1 MSDTYNFFQATDDS
15 LSASICKCDATNDLG
30 GKVCKTLAENLRQR
44 LNFVKTKLEKDGNLG
59 RCPCEQELIN
69 VRVSVDPKKSPNT
82 KDVAFDV
89 FKNIYTSATSF
100 VRKQGMNLT
109 NFSSESHFVIPEAT
123 CYRGVVEDGE
133 YQLEDGK
140 GMASINFRLEVSF
153 FQIEVLI
160 MFCA

>member
-1 MSDTYNFFQATDDS
+1 M
-15 LSASICKCDATNDLG
+15 
-30 GKVCKTLAENLRQR
+30 
-44 LNFVKTKLEKDGNLG
+44 KTKLEKDGNLG

-109 NFSSESHFVIPEAT
+109 NFSSESHLVIPEAT
-123 CYRGVVEDGE
+123 CYRGVLEDGE
-133 YQLEDGK
+133 YQLEEGN

-153 FQIEVLI
+153 FSN
-160 MFCA
+160 